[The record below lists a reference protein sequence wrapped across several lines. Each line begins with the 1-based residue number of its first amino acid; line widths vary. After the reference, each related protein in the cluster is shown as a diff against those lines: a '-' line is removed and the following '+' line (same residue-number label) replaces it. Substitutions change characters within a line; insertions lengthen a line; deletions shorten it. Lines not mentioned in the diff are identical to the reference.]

1 MIKKKSSSVKIRE
14 ICAPRITNKCDKN
27 MNQEKP
33 TNWKKL
39 YIALLLITAV
49 MIVAMLLFQNY
60 YK

>member
-1 MIKKKSSSVKIRE
+1 
-14 ICAPRITNKCDKN
+14 

-39 YIALLLITAV
+39 YIGLLIITAV
-49 MIVAMLLFQNY
+49 MIVAMILFQNY

>member
-1 MIKKKSSSVKIRE
+1 MKSVRQELQINVIK
-14 ICAPRITNKCDKN
+14 T

>member
-1 MIKKKSSSVKIRE
+1 
-14 ICAPRITNKCDKN
+14 